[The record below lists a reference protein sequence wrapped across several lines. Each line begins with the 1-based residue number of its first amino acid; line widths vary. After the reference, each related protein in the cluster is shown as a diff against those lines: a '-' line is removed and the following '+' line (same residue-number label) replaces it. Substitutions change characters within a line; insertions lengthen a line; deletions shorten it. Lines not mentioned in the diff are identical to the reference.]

1 MLICKIFSCTIFL
14 TRDVSSTK
22 QNISSFF
29 AVLCIEETSITF
41 ASILYIIPVHKLGVF
56 PPFHPM
62 SPFTTTRP
70 IYCERKLET
79 GCRNS
84 SLRCLYSGK
93 KDFLP
98 RLKKF
103 QQLHPN
109 IYIAMKL
116 FISFICTSIIVKY
129 EYSYN
134 KYLINQT
141 NERFIIKNCSLVERY

>member
-1 MLICKIFSCTIFL
+1 MKVSRINFPFFHKKFSKSKNQYVHLCFKMNEVSTRMLIREIFSRTIFL

-41 ASILYIIPVHKLGVF
+41 ASILYIILVHKLGVF

-62 SPFTTTRP
+62 SPFTTTRS

-84 SLRCLYSGK
+84 SLRCLYSEK
-93 KDFLP
+93 KDSLP

-103 QQLHPN
+103 
-109 IYIAMKL
+109 
-116 FISFICTSIIVKY
+116 
-129 EYSYN
+129 
-134 KYLINQT
+134 
-141 NERFIIKNCSLVERY
+141 